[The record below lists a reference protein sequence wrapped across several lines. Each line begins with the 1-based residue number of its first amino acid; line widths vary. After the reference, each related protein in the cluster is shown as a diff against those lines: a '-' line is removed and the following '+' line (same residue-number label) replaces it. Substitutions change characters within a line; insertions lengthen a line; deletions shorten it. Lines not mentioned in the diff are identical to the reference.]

1 MKNIFI
7 VIITFFISNNMA
19 AQVIPRDV
27 IAIPGTHST
36 SYDWHPQIN
45 AMKNIGEY
53 EIREVF
59 SPSLWNWQATIPVNV
74 VNTDSMVNVQN
85 HNFTNVLG
93 IGHDVGGLTVRGL
106 METNP
111 DVSGALLVGTPNRG
125 SSFFREIIFSDN
137 NGLSNMEKWLNNL
150 EQWKGDIECPDCDKT
165 KALKDLIERIKKEE
179 YAKGAINDPNGYY
192 NTLPAISG
200 PVGIIWGNSGEQTLG
215 DLLGSTG
222 GSSSESFIDI
232 EGCADRLKSIREASI
247 EQEEFIDR
255 LDLVTSV
262 FTSVTNFFKIQVKKK
277 DEKGEPLGLG
287 TILTNVSS
295 FITSITNT
303 IKQTIINS
311 SDITTKNKEL
321 LLCELANQRLESEW
335 RLRIIGGNSEV
346 GFEEVIN
353 PNYNAALCQQYSYQC
368 EFNTQDPAHSTYCYN
383 VQLYCHNTQQIIVT
397 EPTDLVFT
405 KTEQTYPGV
414 EAKMILANHYQEQ
427 QYAKYKTTYDHFFQ
441 NSHDELYIPKK

>member
-1 MKNIFI
+1 MKNILI
-7 VIITFFISNNMA
+7 LIKAIFISKNSD

-27 IAIPGTHST
+27 LAIPGTFST

-45 AMKNIGEY
+45 AMKNFGGY

-74 VNTDSMVNVQN
+74 INSDNMVNAPN
-85 HNFTNVLG
+85 HNFSGVLG

-106 METNP
+106 MQSNTN
-111 DVSGALLVGTPNRG
+111 VTGALLVGTPNRG

-150 EQWKGDIECPDCDKT
+150 EQWKGEIECPDCDKT

-200 PVGIIWGNSGEQTLG
+200 PAGIIWGNSGDQTLG

-222 GSSSESFIDI
+222 GSTSQSFLDI
-232 EGCADRLKSIREASI
+232 EGCADRLKSIREASL
-247 EQEEFIDR
+247 EQEEFIDK
-255 LDLVTSV
+255 LDMVTSV
-262 FTSVTNFFKIQVKKK
+262 FSSVISFFKIQVQI
-277 DEKGEPLGLG
+277 KGEDGKPMSIDK
-287 TILTNVSS
+287 ILTSVST

-311 SDITTKNKEL
+311 SELADDRKEL
-321 LLCELANQRLESEW
+321 LLCELANQRLEAEW
-335 RLRIIGGNSEV
+335 RLRVIGGNSEV
-346 GFEEVIN
+346 SFEEVIN
-353 PNYNAALCQQYSYQC
+353 PNYNDALCQQYSFQC
-368 EFNTQDPAHSTYCYN
+368 EFNTQDPAHSTYCYYADM
-383 VQLYCHNTQQIIVT
+383 YCHGTQQIIVT
-397 EPTDLVFT
+397 EPTDLIFT
-405 KTEQTYPGV
+405 KTEQTYPGI
-414 EAKMILANHYQEQ
+414 EDWEIEANHYQEQ
-427 QYAKYKTTYDHFFQ
+427 QYVQHKVAYDHFFQ
-441 NSHDELYIPKK
+441 KSHDELYIPKG